1 MQARPRYITTLL
13 AISAATFVVGC
24 GENSDTEDPLA
35 AVSEQYRTLLR
46 ERPVIREQP
55 DATDDTAET
64 LRQLAGRAQSAG
76 REGDEQAAAILTA
89 GIRSTAATLEYDEA
103 MRAESQASALRDLVR
118 ALAAD
123 ADRLATTAANAEQ
136 LDIGETTIV
145 LESEL
150 ARAREAF
157 NAADSE
163 LEELRSQTEL
173 AASERDELLAVAA
186 EYDETAN
193 ESAEVAV
200 ELDPI
205 DARDYWIDA
214 SHFRGEAH
222 KARVAAALSD
232 ISIQTIAPTMVL
244 ADARRAGQ
252 SEVIDAA
259 REARRAAENRVDEA
273 RSFAA
278 DVRDLVDQLATAAAD
293 RLARVEEL
301 ETTQIMPR
309 LEASIGDFDAAA
321 SAARALTRGGSRE
334 DAAAGWRSIANAQFG
349 AGRAQWEIATIQ
361 GRRADLFGRLAA
373 GGVLADAGAASRTA
387 EAAIEARKA
396 ALEAAEAAFNEA
408 LASLGNIQGDDP
420 AAMMTRTTIER
431 AISGVKGEATRKPG
445 LAMGT
450 PANAGANA
458 GGGFASSSSGGGAT
472 AGFGT
477 PAEVANF
484 LSDGSNMLLPS
495 AFARLDA
502 ALQADT
508 PAGQSVKKL
517 LTSAGFA
524 APMISA
530 LIDRFGED
538 AVMASMAEDGAGGG
552 LAVGPDM
559 ATSFSVDSVDG
570 DTATLKSEDG
580 SQTLVLLKTGSG
592 WVIDLDETVEGDP
605 NMKMMVQMMGPMMEQ
620 MLAPMKQAV
629 DAVTKRVEA
638 GEFSSLDE
646 AIAAIEES
654 MDAAQP
660 QGLPGGF

>member
-373 GGVLADAGAASRTA
+373 GG
-387 EAAIEARKA
+387 
-396 ALEAAEAAFNEA
+396 
-408 LASLGNIQGDDP
+408 
-420 AAMMTRTTIER
+420 
-431 AISGVKGEATRKPG
+431 
-445 LAMGT
+445 
-450 PANAGANA
+450 
-458 GGGFASSSSGGGAT
+458 GFASSSSGGGAT